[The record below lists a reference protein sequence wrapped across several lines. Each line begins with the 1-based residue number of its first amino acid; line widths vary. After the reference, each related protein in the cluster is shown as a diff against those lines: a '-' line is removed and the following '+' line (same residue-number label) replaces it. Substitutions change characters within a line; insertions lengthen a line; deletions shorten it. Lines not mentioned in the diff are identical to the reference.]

1 MSCSYLYARYK
12 SLFVEGGMRLIC
24 KLRFM
29 IIFDE
34 HPAVGVFSV
43 TALIFFLTFY
53 SRSFF

>member
-1 MSCSYLYARYK
+1 MPRYK
-12 SLFVEGGMRLIC
+12 SLFVEGDMRLIC

-43 TALIFFLTFY
+43 TALIFP
-53 SRSFF
+53 